1 MLRWFAARH
10 RSRDERGAV
19 ALTVGIVSTVL
30 VLLASFAVDLGMQRV
45 ARRDMQALADAV
57 ALDLARL
64 VDGRTADQIVA
75 GNAKMLGIAAAA
87 AASEARNE
95 GAALGDDPTVTWTLV
110 TLDVMGDPVRSADG
124 APVAVTGSGV
134 PQAVLVNAS
143 TTVDFAFSV
152 GSGGASRTA
161 IGASESI
168 ACFALGSFAAAVNSG
183 NSALLDGLV
192 KDAINVNVGGYM
204 GLADASV
211 TLRSL
216 ALELGAGTVDQLLG
230 LKSLTLR
237 RLFLASA
244 NALQRESGQAADI
257 ALLNSL
263 SAAVDSTFV
272 LDFANLMTASAGGQA
287 ALDTKFNLLDLVGAA
302 AFVANGENFLSTP
315 VFWKVPQFS
324 NGETGLKV
332 IQRPQRGCGRVDQ
345 TVAETAQVNLIA
357 KPTLNVPTILGLS
370 GASVPVDLDVKL
382 VGAKGTLRSI
392 TCGEGTTQSPESIS
406 VQIERSAVSSV
417 SLKIPLKLSG
427 EIKASDLLSNLSLLG
442 LDGLL
447 GSTRITVDLSINAGV
462 SVNASPTSS
471 TATYSVPPRTY
482 GQAERVAGAA
492 TTLVPHVTIDAA
504 DITGTVKIVTS
515 GLLGT
520 TTTTLTTGE
529 LLSKGVF
536 NLNALTAELTQ
547 KNVLT
552 GINQF
557 IDEVNVF
564 LEPTLNLL
572 GASAAGADLFMLPRP
587 VCNSPSLRG

>member
-1 MLRWFAARH
+1 MLRWFAARY

-45 ARRDMQALADAV
+45 ARRDMQALADSV

-75 GNAKMLGIAAAA
+75 GNAMLLGMAAGA

-230 LKSLTLR
+230 LRNVTLR
-237 RLFLASA
+237 QLFLASA
-244 NALQRESGQAADI
+244 NALQRESGQVADV
-257 ALLNSL
+257 ALLSSL

-272 LDFANLMTASAGGQA
+272 LDFAELMTASAGGQA
-287 ALDTKFNLLDLVGAA
+287 ALDTQFNLLDLVGAA

-315 VFWKVPQFS
+315 VFWNVPQFS

-332 IQRPQRGCGRVDQ
+332 IERPQRGCGRVDQ

-357 KPTLNVPTILGLS
+357 KPTLNIPTILGLS
-370 GASVPVDLDVKL
+370 GASVPVELDVKL

-392 TCGEGTTQSPESIS
+392 TCGDGTTASPESIS

-417 SLKIPLKLSG
+417 SLKIPIKLSG
-427 EIKASDLLSNLSLLG
+427 QIRASNLLTSLLPFG
-442 LDGLL
+442 LSGLL
-447 GSTRITVDLSINAGV
+447 GNTQATFDLTINAGV
-462 SVNASPTSS
+462 TINASPTST
-471 TATYSVPPRTY
+471 TATYAVPPRTY

-492 TTLVPHVTIDAA
+492 TTLVPHVTIEAA
-504 DITGTVKIVTS
+504 DVTGSVTVMA
-515 GLLGT
+515 GLLG
-520 TTTTLTTGE
+520 LTPVTISTGE
-529 LLSKGVF
+529 LFSSGALNLS
-536 NLNALTAELTQ
+536 ALTAELTQ
-547 KNVLT
+547 KNVLP

>member
-1 MLRWFAARH
+1 MLRHLVTRH

-30 VLLASFAVDLGMQRV
+30 VVLASFAVDLGMQRV
-45 ARRDMQALADAV
+45 ARRDMQALADSV

-64 VDGRTADQIVA
+64 VDGRTADQIIA

-95 GAALGDDPTVTWTLV
+95 GAALGDDPTVTWTLI
-110 TLDVMGDPVRSADG
+110 TLDVMGDPVRAADG
-124 APVAVTGSGV
+124 TPVAVTGSAV
-134 PQAVLVNAS
+134 PQAVLVDAS

-152 GSGGASRTA
+152 GSGGAARSA

-183 NSALLDGLV
+183 NSALLDSLV
-192 KDAINVNVGGYM
+192 KDAVNVNVGGYM

-216 ALELGAGTVDQLLG
+216 ALELGAGTVDELLG
-230 LKSLTLR
+230 LRDVTLR

-244 NALQRESGQAADI
+244 TALQREGGQLADV

-272 LDFANLMTASAGGQA
+272 LDFAELMTASAGGQA
-287 ALDTKFNLLDLVGAA
+287 ALDTKFNLLDLVGAS
-302 AFVANGENFLSTP
+302 AFVANGENFLDTP
-315 VFWKVPQFS
+315 VFWSVPQFS
-324 NGETGLKV
+324 NGETGLQV
-332 IQRPQRGCGRVDQ
+332 IQRPQRGCGRVNQ
-345 TVAETAQVNLIA
+345 TVAETAQVNLFA
-357 KPTLNVPTILGLS
+357 RPTLNVPTILGLS
-370 GASVPVDLDVKL
+370 GPSVPVELDVKL
-382 VGAKGTLRSI
+382 VGAKGTLRNI
-392 TCGEGTTQSPESIS
+392 TCGDGTTGSPESIT
-406 VQIERSAVSSV
+406 VDIERSAVSSV

-427 EIKASDLLSNLSLLG
+427 EIKASNLLSTLLPFGLGSLLG
-442 LDGLL
+442 N
-447 GSTRITVDLSINAGV
+447 TKATVDLTINAGV
-462 SVNASPTSS
+462 TINASPTSS
-471 TATYSVPPRTY
+471 TATYAVPPRTY
-482 GQAERVAGAA
+482 GQAERVTGAA

-504 DITGTVKIVTS
+504 DVTGSVTVMA
-515 GLLGT
+515 GLLG
-520 TTTTLTTGE
+520 LTPVTVSTGE
-529 LLSKGVF
+529 LLSSGAL
-536 NLNALTAELTQ
+536 NLSALTTELTQ
-547 KNVLT
+547 KNVLP
-552 GINQF
+552 GINAF

-587 VCNSPSLRG
+587 ICNSPSLRG